1 MNSNG
6 FISAGNEP
14 GVHACDAKGMDIRQ
28 MPLTFACAAHLLVYN
43 KIPDLCIPFF
53 LHFHASFLLTK
64 KSAGLP
70 GGHKLYA
77 QTRFLRRRNPL

>member
-53 LHFHASFLLTK
+53 LHFQLIK
-64 KSAGLP
+64 KRIL
-70 GGHKLYA
+70 
-77 QTRFLRRRNPL
+77 LRRILSDLIYCSTL